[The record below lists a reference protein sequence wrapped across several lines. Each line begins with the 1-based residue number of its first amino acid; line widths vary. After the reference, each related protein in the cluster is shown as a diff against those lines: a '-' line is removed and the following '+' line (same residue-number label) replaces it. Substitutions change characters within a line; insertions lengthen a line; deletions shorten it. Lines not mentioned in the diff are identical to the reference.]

1 MSIKRNRIFIQISM
15 EGQIGK
21 ELDLMCNLS
30 GYVEKKGIEKG
41 IEQTKV
47 LMVSNMLK
55 QGYPDGE
62 IMKIAEIS
70 EKMLEEIKKQCFSAV

>member
-1 MSIKRNRIFIQISM
+1 
-15 EGQIGK
+15 
-21 ELDLMCNLS
+21 MCNLS

-41 IEQTKV
+41 IAQGIEQTNV

>member
-70 EKMLEEIKKQCFSAV
+70 EKMLEEIKKQCFSGV

>member
-1 MSIKRNRIFIQISM
+1 M

-30 GYVEKKGIEKG
+30 GYVEKKG